1 MNAKYLASV
10 AAVALAWPTLTW
22 AQGHSRGDLSNT
34 KVVSVESTAP
44 VVDEQQGGSTQDAD
58 IVVTGVRASLRSAV
72 NIKRNASQI
81 VDSIVAEDIGKLP
94 DNNVAEALQRI
105 SGIQISRN
113 QGEGSAI
120 AIRGLTQVRTELNG
134 RSVFTAGGDRGVS
147 FEDIPSELLGGV
159 DVYKTP
165 SADLIEGGIGGLINL
180 KTRRPLDFK
189 GFQVAG
195 TARGYY
201 FDNADKVTPQVSGLI
216 SNRWD
221 TGIGEIGVLVGGSY
235 QKGAFRSD
243 DISIEPTSQ
252 NVAYDFDRNG
262 QIDRAADGLI
272 AAADRI
278 NVPLGGGNTYQVGN
292 RRRIGLNGALQWKPT
307 SDLELYIDGNY
318 IDYRIRQ
325 DNYSFYPYDHF
336 AGTLNAVPGSL
347 TFFDGTNNFKSGSFT
362 NVFADSNSFINDRR
376 SKTYQISGGT
386 KWTHEDVTLSGDVSY
401 THSTTDSDF
410 SQLGFH
416 TSIPRLTIDVGGDIP
431 SLSVNGFDTTNPAN
445 YQFDRIGRYL
455 AGSTGSEFA
464 ARFDSDFKI
473 DGFLNSIKFGVRY
486 ADRKATNG
494 NVSIY
499 DTSISGVPSSFFPQA
514 AVLAPFTNFL
524 YRAGTNGS
532 SVPSF
537 LAPPVALERDFDQIN
552 AVFGKTQGQPVF
564 APLSIYDLGEK
575 TEAFYVMGSFG
586 DDNLAIPI
594 SGNLGMRVIR
604 TVSTVSGFQQ
614 LAGNAFTPIDARD
627 TYVSALPSLNI
638 KASLTDTLA
647 LRFAASKALTRPSF
661 DRLSPSIS
669 LDYTFRTGTAGNPSL
684 GPLKA
689 NQLDASLEWYFK
701 PGSIVYASGF
711 YKKVDGFIQTVTA
724 PEAAF
729 NNFQITRPVNGRDG
743 TIKGFE
749 VGAQTFFDFLP
760 GALSGFGVQANYT
773 YVASEAPSPILGETV
788 PLEGLSKNSYNAVGI
803 YEKYGASIRVAYNWR
818 GSFVQNTQGPGTGS
832 LPVYNKGG
840 GQLDATVS
848 YDVGPNLT
856 LFADAVNITRT
867 NNTTYFGV
875 EQRPRELF
883 VPDRRFGFG
892 ARVKFGN

>member
-1 MNAKYLASV
+1 MALQGKLLASV
-10 AAVALAWPTLTW
+10 ASLAIGAFPIGALA
-22 AQGHSRGDLSNT
+22 Q
-34 KVVSVESTAP
+34 TAP
-44 VVDEQQGGSTQDAD
+44 SPDNAGTVAPSGSPDTATPPAADPADAQQD

-72 NIKRNASQI
+72 AVKRNASQI

-113 QGEGSAI
+113 QGEGSGI

-159 DVYKTP
+159 DVYKSP

-189 GFQVAG
+189 GFQISG

-201 FDNADKVTPQVSGLI
+201 YDNTDKVTPQFSGLV

-221 TGIGEIGVLVGGSY
+221 TGIGEIGILVGGSY

-243 DISIEPTSQ
+243 DVAIEPFST
-252 NVAYDFDRNG
+252 NIAYDRDGNG
-262 QIDRAADGLI
+262 TIGAGDTVVA
-272 AAADRI
+272 
-278 NVPLGGGNTYQVGN
+278 PLGGGDTYQVGN
-292 RRRIGLNGALQWKPT
+292 RRRIGVNGMLQWKPN
-307 SDLELYIDGNY
+307 SDLEFYVDGNY
-318 IDYRIRQ
+318 IDYKIQ
-325 DNYSFYPYDHF
+325 QTSYSFYPYDHF
-336 AGTLNAVPGSL
+336 AGTLTAVPGSF
-347 TFFDGTNNFKSGSFT
+347 TFFDGTNNFKSGSFS
-362 NVFADSNSFINDRR
+362 NVFADVNSFINDRR

-386 KWTHEDVTLSGDVSY
+386 KWTHDDVTLSGDVSY
-401 THSTTDSDF
+401 THSKTFSNF
-410 SQLGFH
+410 SQLAFN
-416 TSIPRLTIDVGGDIP
+416 TTVPVLSIDLGGSIP
-431 SLSVNGFDTTNPAN
+431 SLSVNGFDTTNVAN
-445 YQFDRIGRYL
+445 YRFDRLAQYL
-455 AGSTGSEFA
+455 SGNTGSEFA

-473 DGFLNSIKFGVRY
+473 DGFVNSIKFGLRY

-494 NVSIY
+494 NVSVY
-499 DTSISGVPSSFFPQA
+499 DTSIGGIPASNYAAA
-514 AVLAPFTNFL
+514 AVLTPFSNFL
-524 YRAGTNGS
+524 YRADGDASG
-532 SVPSF
+532 VASF
-537 LAPPVALERDFDQIN
+537 LAPPASLLRDFDQIN
-552 AVFGKTQGQPVF
+552 AFFGKPQGQPAF
-564 APLSIYDLGEK
+564 SPLSTYDLSEK
-575 TEAFYVMGSFG
+575 TAAFYAMASFAA
-586 DDNLAIPI
+586 DDLAIPI

-604 TVSTVSGFQQ
+604 TQTGVGGFQQ
-614 LAGNAFTPIDARD
+614 LADGSTAPINAGD

-661 DRLSPSIS
+661 NNLSPSIS
-669 LDYTFRTGTAGNPSL
+669 LDYTFRTGSAGNPNL

-689 NQLDASLEWYFK
+689 KQLDASLEWYFK

-729 NNFQITRPVNGRDG
+729 NNFQITRPVNGDNG

-760 GALSGFGVQANYT
+760 GPLDGFGVQANYT
-773 YVASEAPSPILGETV
+773 FVDSAAPSPIVGQTV
-788 PLEGLSKNSYNAVGI
+788 PLEGLSKNSYNIVGI
-803 YEKYGASIRVAYNWR
+803 YEKYGASVRVAYNWR
-818 GSFVQNTQGPGTGS
+818 DAFVQTTQGQGTGS
-832 LPVYNKGG
+832 LPIYNKGG

-848 YDVGPNLT
+848 YDVSPNLT
-856 LFADAVNITRT
+856 VFADAVNITRT
-867 NNTTYFGV
+867 NVVSYFGI
-875 EQRPRELF
+875 EQRPRDLQ

-892 ARVKFGN
+892 ARVKFGK